1 MWETGDWCVGVCVGV
16 WWMVG
21 GWVMAGMVEDRIWK
35 WVMRG
40 MKKVMGGGF
49 GVYIG
54 EKDAEEIDSFS
65 RT

>member
-1 MWETGDWCVGVCVGV
+1 
-16 WWMVG
+16 
-21 GWVMAGMVEDRIWK
+21 
-35 WVMRG
+35 MRG